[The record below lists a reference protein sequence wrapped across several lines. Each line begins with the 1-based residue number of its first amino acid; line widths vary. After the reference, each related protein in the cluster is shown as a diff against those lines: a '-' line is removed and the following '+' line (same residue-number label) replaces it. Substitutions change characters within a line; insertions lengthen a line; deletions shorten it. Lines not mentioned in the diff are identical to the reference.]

1 MEVARSNRFR
11 ILVAY
16 FLIQQVAWNK
26 SSLLLKIIVQN
37 IQTFQLFAKITKREV
52 FTKVTKM
59 PRWMDLVQRPS
70 GPIKMREEAQG
81 ALSGQ

>member
-16 FLIQQVAWNK
+16 FLVQQVAWNK

-52 FTKVTKM
+52 FTKVTKI
-59 PRWMDLVQRPS
+59 RWVDLVQRPS